1 MLVYFTSAMK
11 QKKRVLHNICEIL
24 LSVVS
29 LHAFYYLGLNHLK
42 LLLHIFLGFFFL
54 LQLFS

>member
-1 MLVYFTSAMK
+1 MLFHFTSAIK
-11 QKKRVLHNICEIL
+11 LKKHVLHNICEIL
-24 LSVVS
+24 LPVVN

-42 LLLHIFLGFFFL
+42 LLLHIFLGLFFL